1 MKRILVLLPI
11 VAVAGLL
18 IYTVAV
24 NRPASRK
31 PVLPGFKAPDF
42 SLLDLDGS
50 AWRLA
55 DGGGVVT
62 FINFWATWCKE
73 CREEMPSIQSL
84 HEKTRDN
91 PGFRL
96 LSVLYRD
103 DPETARRYMLENGYT
118 FPVLLDPGGGTA
130 YAYGLT
136 GVPETFIVD
145 GKGYV
150 ARKTIGPDTWD
161 APEIVA
167 QITGLIASSAQ

>member
-1 MKRILVLLPI
+1 MKKSLVLLPI

-18 IYTVAV
+18 IYTMAV

-42 SLLDLDGS
+42 SLMDLDGAARGLS
-50 AWRLA
+50 ESGA
-55 DGGGVVT
+55 VV

-84 HEKTRDN
+84 HEKTKDS

-96 LSVLYRD
+96 LSILYRD
-103 DPETARRYMLENGYT
+103 DPETAQKYMLENGYT
-118 FPVLLDPGGGTA
+118 FPVLLDPGGETA

-145 GKGYV
+145 RKGYV
-150 ARKTIGPDTWD
+150 ARKTIGPAAWD

-167 QITGLIASSAQ
+167 EITNLIAASGR